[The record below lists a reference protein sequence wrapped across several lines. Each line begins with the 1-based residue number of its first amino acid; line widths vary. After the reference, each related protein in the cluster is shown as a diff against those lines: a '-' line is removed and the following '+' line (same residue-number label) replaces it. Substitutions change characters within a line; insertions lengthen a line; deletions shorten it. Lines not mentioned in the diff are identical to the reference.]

1 MVEQM
6 VTQMVQL
13 LESDW
18 VLLME
23 SHLGLMTEMNSVHLK
38 GKLKASRW
46 GCLMADLLETQM
58 VLMSE
63 LGFL

>member
-1 MVEQM
+1 MAEQM
-6 VTQMVQL
+6 VMQMVQL
-13 LESDW
+13 LESGW

-23 SHLGLMTEMNSVHLK
+23 SHLGQMTSVHLK
-38 GKLKASRW
+38 EKLKASRS
-46 GCLMADLLETQM
+46 GCLMADLSETQM